1 MFLSPKRTPVNSSLS
16 HLNTPLKAS
25 CLYVDNVTVQTQC
38 LKKKIQHTTLIQ
50 FIGEYILY
58 SQVYLAA
65 CFVNL

>member
-16 HLNTPLKAS
+16 CLNTPLKAS

-58 SQVYLAA
+58 S
-65 CFVNL
+65 